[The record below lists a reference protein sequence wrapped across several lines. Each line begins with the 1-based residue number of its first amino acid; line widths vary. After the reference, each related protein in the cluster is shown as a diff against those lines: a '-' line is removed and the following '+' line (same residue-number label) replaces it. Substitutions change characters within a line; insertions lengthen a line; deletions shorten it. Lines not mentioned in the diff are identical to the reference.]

1 LVLSSKVEMIQLT
14 ETVKRYATVK
24 SIASVAIVSGSISPL
39 WTLLQDSYNSIEL
52 LFWSIP
58 LMLILMYYL
67 AFYMINQVYEGLDE
81 LEGSKYKFKGA

>member
-1 LVLSSKVEMIQLT
+1 MIQLT